1 MAKYQYE
8 QFLLLGDSLTEY
20 SSVEENGL
28 TPALQKAYI
37 RRLDVVNRGLD
48 GYNTRQALQVL
59 PYVISSPEQA
69 KVRIVTILL
78 GANDGTSAAAN
89 NGMHVPLAQYAAN
102 LKTILSHPAL
112 AAQKPC
118 CVVLVTPPPIDEHQ
132 HEVKDR
138 AAGYPQMTRHA
149 AVASEYAEACRRVGG
164 DFAGADVA
172 VLDLWTA
179 LMRRAGWTP
188 GDDVLAGSLAAPKN
202 EVLGRLLSDGVHFTS
217 AGYKVFFD
225 ELMGLIESKWPDL
238 MPEKIPFVFPPYNE
252 LTGDLAV

>member
-1 MAKYQYE
+1 MA
-8 QFLLLGDSLTEY
+8 LTKNVY
-20 SSVEENGL
+20 THCPN
-28 TPALQKAYI
+28 Q
-37 RRLDVVNRGLD
+37 
-48 GYNTRQALQVL
+48 
-59 PYVISSPEQA
+59 
-69 KVRIVTILL
+69 TILL

-89 NGMHVPLAQYAAN
+89 NGMHVPLEQYAAN

-118 CVVLVTPPPIDEHQ
+118 RIVLVTPPPIDEHQ

-138 AAGYPQMTRHA
+138 AAGYPEMTRHA

-164 DFAGADVA
+164 DAAGADVA

-202 EVLGRLLSDGVHFTS
+202 EVLGRLLSDGKAH
-217 AGYKVFFD
+217 AN
-225 ELMGLIESKWPDL
+225 
-238 MPEKIPFVFPPYNE
+238 PPYQCPKC
-252 LTGDLAV
+252 LFRMHG